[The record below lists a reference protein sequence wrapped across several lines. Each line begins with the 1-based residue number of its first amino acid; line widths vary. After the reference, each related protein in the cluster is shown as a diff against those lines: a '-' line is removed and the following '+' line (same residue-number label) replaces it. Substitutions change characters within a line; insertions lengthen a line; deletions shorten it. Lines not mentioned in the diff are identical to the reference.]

1 MFWFLLI
8 VFEWELDVFDA
19 DPSKWDVFHFPYG
32 FSGFSMDFPWIF
44 PWWTV
49 RHGFFV
55 RSTRTTATTGHGP
68 LTPSPTPR
76 SEPSPNMASVLACIT
91 ASKFRWGRCR
101 KRAIYIYISPDMVI
115 GKMMVKIVKIVGYP
129 IFRQIHEVMCF
140 FFKDVDVDQI
150 GYNWNVLM
158 FCLLWMISCLQLCTS
173 CLFATAK
180 MTTTMGQYPPLS
192 ATTYVA
198 NPSGSREIPG
208 VGCSGGIW
216 SRHECIFSHR
226 NLCRCSCS
234 LSMTRAQWGTMGSM
248 GLGKCTL
255 WCPK

>member
-1 MFWFLLI
+1 
-8 VFEWELDVFDA
+8 
-19 DPSKWDVFHFPYG
+19 
-32 FSGFSMDFPWIF
+32 
-44 PWWTV
+44 
-49 RHGFFV
+49 
-55 RSTRTTATTGHGP
+55 
-68 LTPSPTPR
+68 
-76 SEPSPNMASVLACIT
+76 
-91 ASKFRWGRCR
+91 
-101 KRAIYIYISPDMVI
+101 MVI
-115 GKMMVKIVKIVGYP
+115 GKMMVKIVGYP
-129 IFRQIHEVMCF
+129 IFRQIHEVMCCF
-140 FFKDVDVDQI
+140 FRCWCGSDRL
-150 GYNWNVLM
+150 YNWNVLM

-208 VGCSGGIW
+208 VGGSGGIW

-248 GLGKCTL
+248 GLGKWPSGVQSKSNTAC
-255 WCPK
+255 

>member
-1 MFWFLLI
+1 MVLTSLVSRRRRRWIGSPGRSSWRDMPQGEKSMVCCWCVNGLLMSFNCVFPMFWFLLI

-140 FFKDVDVDQI
+140 FF
-150 GYNWNVLM
+150 
-158 FCLLWMISCLQLCTS
+158 
-173 CLFATAK
+173 
-180 MTTTMGQYPPLS
+180 
-192 ATTYVA
+192 
-198 NPSGSREIPG
+198 
-208 VGCSGGIW
+208 
-216 SRHECIFSHR
+216 
-226 NLCRCSCS
+226 
-234 LSMTRAQWGTMGSM
+234 
-248 GLGKCTL
+248 
-255 WCPK
+255 